1 MGRGGSGESLKVR
14 LYLTWRWRQLVWRTG
29 TFVKMNLI
37 PPFSSQVLD
46 HMAPWAVLWNS
57 HAFPHPT
64 PPVTEHFPSLWFPWN
79 TLLFQWQ
86 TARSFTGFR
95 PLLKCSLLGERSH
108 TTHGKHQLHPSLPL
122 VLPCPALSCP
132 LAVSY
137 FLHLW
142 QPLGMGLW
150 VKGEAGRG

>member
-14 LYLTWRWRQLVWRTG
+14 IFLTWRWRQLVWRTG

-37 PPFSSQVLD
+37 PRILLSG
-46 HMAPWAVLWNS
+46 AWTTW
-57 HAFPHPT
+57 HPGLFFEI
-64 PPVTEHFPSLWFPWN
+64 PMPLPVKEHFPSLWFPWN
-79 TLLFQWQ
+79 TLLFQRQ
-86 TARSFTGFR
+86 TAHSSTGFR
-95 PLLKCSLLGERSH
+95 PLLKRSLLGERSH